1 MSENSTK
8 KSGSAF
14 MGFLGRNWWK
24 IALGIFAVI
33 ALLSVWKTISSTLC
47 KALNDLL
54 GAGDSVIN
62 AFQQQMSS
70 CGIGTPSPSTC
81 TGNDDCISGC
91 GRKCTCTSGYC
102 QQCAGDSDCP
112 KGFTCNDKSRC
123 SGGLFA
129 QGCWIGW
136 AAVISGLGVGLIFLL
151 GKVLSRTPKSD
162 VGTKCKEEGIDPVEN
177 MDQNNTEANA
187 RDKAN
192 EMAEDGKTPDG
203 KEFTE
208 DMVDGTVQKAIAKEA
223 RANAVE
229 NLTKQN
235 QQSGRS
241 KAEIEAA
248 QESITNAAKTDEDAE
263 QKEAE
268 EADKS
273 EGNDDASTEN
283 DAADEIA
290 DVPVEMGVA
299 LFASHMA
306 SARNPSHSPRHRARS
321 LLLANRHARRL
332 KRQGM
337 AHLIRHQPQPQPTLD
352 DLALFAPPGKKMYV
366 SNAGIPIMP
375 VTTTCGG
382 ADVGTGGPCVQ
393 EVECGPECDVICPRP
408 CCRSNTVYDMCWR
421 SPHYGTAVACE
432 KC

>member
-91 GRKCTCTSGYC
+91 GRKCTCVGGYC
-102 QQCAGDSDCP
+102 EQCAGDSDCP
-112 KGFTCNDKSRC
+112 DGFTCNDKSRC

-136 AAVISGLGVGLIFLL
+136 AAVISGLGVALIFLL
-151 GKVLSRTPKSD
+151 GKVLSRTPKSEVGKRCKAED
-162 VGTKCKEEGIDPVEN
+162 VDPVEDL
-177 MDQNNTEANA
+177 DQNLTEANA
-187 RDKAN
+187 REGAED
-192 EMAEDGKTPDG
+192 MAEKGETPDG

-208 DMVDGTVQKAIAKEA
+208 DMVEGTVQKTVAKQG
-223 RANAVE
+223 RVQGTE

-235 QQSGRS
+235 DNSGRS
-241 KAEIEAA
+241 ASEKAAA
-248 QESITNAAKTDEDAE
+248 QQSINEAAKTDEDTE
-263 QKEAE
+263 RKEAE
-268 EADKS
+268 EAD
-273 EGNDDASTEN
+273 ERNDNDDATTEEE
-283 DAADEIA
+283 AADGMVET
-290 DVPVEMGVA
+290 PVEVGLA

-306 SARNPSHSPRHRARS
+306 SARNQSRGPRHRARS

-337 AHLIRHQPQPQPTLD
+337 AHLIKEPQPTLD

-382 ADVGTGGPCVQ
+382 AGVGTGGPCVQ